1 MENLPDRESADPKEI
16 SPRLRAAGI
25 AFRAVFIACLVVLT
39 VRVSMPQSEAIW
51 TIYDTP
57 WDLVRLALGIA
68 VCVGIVVQV
77 LRMPLDANGSRTWLY
92 LGLAAVPFTLILIFA
107 VW

>member
-1 MENLPDRESADPKEI
+1 M
-16 SPRLRAAGI
+16 RAAGL

-39 VRVSMPQSEAIW
+39 VRVSMPQSETIW

-68 VCVGIVVQV
+68 VCVGIVIQV
-77 LRMPLDANGSRTWLY
+77 LRTPLNANGYRTWLY
-92 LGLAAVPFTLILIFA
+92 LGIAAVPFTLILIFA